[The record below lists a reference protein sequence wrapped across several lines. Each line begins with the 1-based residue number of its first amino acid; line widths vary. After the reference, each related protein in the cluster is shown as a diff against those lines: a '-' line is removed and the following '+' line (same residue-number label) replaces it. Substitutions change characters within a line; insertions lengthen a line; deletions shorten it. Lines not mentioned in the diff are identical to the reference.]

1 MKMMKM
7 SYEPVRGRR
16 GMRGRAFHCL
26 GVWSGRLFR
35 RRFFTLVELLIVI
48 VVIAILAG
56 MLLPALSMARE
67 KGRSSNC
74 LGNLKQI
81 GLAMDMYVND
91 YEVYPPVRW
100 KHDGIPAVR
109 WQNSIGSQI
118 GGSVLDHSIESDA
131 NGSNVIVNN
140 VFKCPSTNRSEFQLS
155 SSFAGKKRE
164 DYLRT
169 GSYGMNWATFGPF
182 SVDAAQIRLFPVKR
196 AVISSPSTT
205 ILVAD
210 SYGEYDKSGN
220 RPHSYTLDGP
230 TMLNGRWGTSVQ
242 TPADPR
248 HGGRRF
254 NAVHGDGHAD
264 SYSMIEAGYDAK
276 SPGSLGQTGN
286 PALWNGSNDPS
297 LVSF

>member
-1 MKMMKM
+1 METRKMRDELAKGGRKM
-7 SYEPVRGRR
+7 S
-16 GMRGRAFHCL
+16 GRAFRCF
-26 GVWSGRLFR
+26 GRRSGSRVGH
-35 RRFFTLVELLIVI
+35 RFFTLVELLVVI
-48 VVIAILAG
+48 AVIAILAG

-81 GLAMDMYVND
+81 ALGIELYVND
-91 YEVYPPVRW
+91 YGVYPTVRW
-100 KHDGIPAVR
+100 GHAPRVR
-109 WQNSIGSQI
+109 WQNNIGSQI
-118 GGSVLDHSIESDA
+118 GGSVLDPSIESDA

-155 SSFAGKKRE
+155 SGFTGKKRE

-182 SVDAAQIRLFPVKR
+182 SVDAAQIRKFPVQR
-196 AVISSPSTT
+196 TAISAASAT

-248 HGGRRF
+248 HAGRRF
-254 NAVHGDGHAD
+254 NAAHGDGHAS
-264 SYSMIEAGYDAK
+264 SYTMTEAGYDAK
-276 SPGSLGQTGN
+276 TPGALGQTGN
-286 PALWNGSNDPS
+286 PALWNGSSDS
-297 LVSF
+297 SITSFTN